1 MSDNK
6 RYTNEQ
12 ALKFHKEPVP
22 GKLKVSATKPLL
34 TQSDLALAYSPGV
47 AAPCLEIADNKDAVY
62 DYTSKGNMVAVI
74 SNGTA
79 ILGLGALGA
88 LASKPV
94 MEGKSVLFKRF
105 ADIDSI
111 DLEIDATDP
120 DELVNSIKNLGPSF
134 GGINLEDIKAP
145 ECFYVEQK
153 LKELMDIPVF
163 HDDQHGTAIITVA
176 GLINAAYLTGR
187 NIEDMKLVVL
197 GAGSA
202 GIACIEL
209 AKSVGVKQAILV
221 DRQGVI
227 YKGRKE
233 SMNPQKQANA
243 IETEDRTLEDAMKG
257 ADAFYGLA
265 GPGAISK
272 EMVASMAKNPI
283 IFAMANPEPE
293 MRPEEIEKIR
303 SDAIIATGRSD
314 YPNQINNVLGFP
326 YIFRGALD
334 VRASTI
340 NDEMKLAAARA
351 LAELARKPV
360 HDDVAKAYGGKSLT
374 FGKNYIIPVPFDPRL
389 ISTIPPAVA
398 KAAQDTGVARKPI
411 EDMETYKEILA
422 EKLNPTAN
430 TLGLIYKDLK
440 ASPKRLILAEGEE
453 EVAIRAAISW
463 RDNGYG
469 NSILVG
475 REKEIREKFKEI
487 GIENTKGIEVQN
499 AALNPSN
506 DKYIDYAYSKLQ
518 RKGYLHRDCIRMVK
532 NDRNVFASSML
543 ALGEGDV
550 MVTGLTRSY
559 SESLS
564 GVMGLIPP
572 KDGERI
578 FGLTLVIAKTGKTLF
593 IADTATHLYLDVE
606 NMLSVTK
613 QTAEIARRMG
623 HIPRV
628 AFLSYSNFGN
638 PKHRRANVI
647 KEVIK
652 KLDKA
657 KVDFEYDGEMTSEIA
672 LNKELRQ
679 RLYPFSKLNGD
690 ANILIMP
697 NLESSHITTKLI
709 AEAGGGSLI
718 GPVLVGGKMPA
729 QIVSMGADV
738 SDILNIAT
746 LGVAG
751 Y

>member
-1 MSDNK
+1 
-6 RYTNEQ
+6 
-12 ALKFHKEPVP
+12 
-22 GKLKVSATKPLL
+22 
-34 TQSDLALAYSPGV
+34 LAYSPGV

-120 DELVNSIKNLGPSF
+120 EELVNSIKNLGPSF

-187 NIEDMKLVVL
+187 NIEGMKLVVL

>member
-176 GLINAAYLTGR
+176 GLINAAYLTGK

-652 KLDKA
+652 KLNKA